1 MSSERAGDDP
11 HPGPILIT
19 LGANLEPEANLR
31 RALRLLA
38 DRVRVVRVSKVYE
51 TAPVNAAGQIDP
63 DQPPFLNAA
72 VQIETEIEPVPL
84 KYEVLRAIEAE
95 MGRVRSEDK
104 FAPRVI
110 DLDLALYGN
119 LLLQLDT
126 GGMRLVLPDPDIL
139 TRPHVA
145 LPLADVAP
153 NLLHPTA
160 GKTLAA
166 IAATFA
172 SDSSIR
178 ARPDIQ
184 LG

>member
-1 MSSERAGDDP
+1 MSSEHAGDDP
-11 HPGPILIT
+11 RPGPILIT
-19 LGANLEPEANLR
+19 LGANLEPETNLR

-72 VQIETEIEPVPL
+72 AQIETEIEPVPL

-95 MGRVRSEDK
+95 MGRVRTEDK

-110 DLDLALYGN
+110 DLDLALYGD

-126 GGMRLVLPDPDIL
+126 DEVRLALPDPDIL

-153 NLLHPTA
+153 DLMHPTA
-160 GKTLAA
+160 GQTLAA

-172 SDSSIR
+172 SYTTIR
-178 ARPDIQ
+178 ARPDIH